1 MNWLSS
7 EWPMSNTEHG
17 MLVVFG
23 EFLRRQGLI
32 DRLKQTPIEQKTYQ
46 HTPQDKLVE
55 FLAGIMGG
63 MEHLGDLN
71 QAPHP
76 IVQDAWV
83 AEAWGQREF
92 AHYSG
97 VSRTLEACDER
108 SVAAVEEAIR
118 QFSQPYIDAAV
129 QALLHK
135 GEPIIYDLD
144 LTGQSVSATSTSYPE
159 AAFGWM
165 NDGVRLGYQLARVCL
180 SPPQGE
186 RLWLAGFHHPGD
198 TVSGACLKEL
208 VRAAEAQ
215 TRLRPRRRTEL
226 VQQRIHSQREG
237 VAYRQRLVSRQQETL
252 VRLQQTQYRLIGQLY
267 QTEQPTTARGRPPGA
282 TLSACTER
290 RQRRLARIERQ
301 ISRCERII
309 AAHQARLTEQERI
322 LAELQAWHRQLQA
335 DNRANPDPPPYL
347 EVRMD
352 AGFASGDNLT
362 WLLEM
367 GYSPNTKALNQ
378 RVTAALRGRL
388 TDHTPWVRVGEN
400 ADMTAWGDYR
410 LHDCPFPLTVALER
424 FKVKGEYHYA
434 TLIQYRDDGVLPTLP
449 EWFHHYNARQTIEAG
464 NKQLKGTF
472 HVQHLMSR
480 SLSGIRIQVLP
491 KDRPGRQR
499 SAVVKT
505 VVDSVYRPCQPLVA
519 EHARPP

>member
-1 MNWLSS
+1 MVTFVRNRWSLSS
-7 EWPMSNTEHG
+7 EC
-17 MLVVFG
+17 
-23 EFLRRQGLI
+23 
-32 DRLKQTPIEQKTYQ
+32 
-46 HTPQDKLVE
+46 
-55 FLAGIMGG
+55 A
-63 MEHLGDLN
+63 
-71 QAPHP
+71 APHP

-135 GEPIIYDLD
+135 GDPIIYDLD

-208 VRAAEAQ
+208 VQAAEAQ

-252 VRLQQTQYRLIGQLY
+252 VRLQQTQYRLIGQQY
-267 QTEQPTTARGRPPGA
+267 QAEQPTTARGRPPGA
-282 TLSACTER
+282 ALSAG
-290 RQRRLARIERQ
+290 
-301 ISRCERII
+301 
-309 AAHQARLTEQERI
+309 
-322 LAELQAWHRQLQA
+322 
-335 DNRANPDPPPYL
+335 RAGWP
-347 EVRMD
+347 
-352 AGFASGDNLT
+352 G
-362 WLLEM
+362 
-367 GYSPNTKALNQ
+367 
-378 RVTAALRGRL
+378 
-388 TDHTPWVRVGEN
+388 
-400 ADMTAWGDYR
+400 
-410 LHDCPFPLTVALER
+410 
-424 FKVKGEYHYA
+424 
-434 TLIQYRDDGVLPTLP
+434 
-449 EWFHHYNARQTIEAG
+449 
-464 NKQLKGTF
+464 
-472 HVQHLMSR
+472 
-480 SLSGIRIQVLP
+480 LSG
-491 KDRPGRQR
+491 K
-499 SAVVKT
+499 
-505 VVDSVYRPCQPLVA
+505 
-519 EHARPP
+519 